1 MAAPVRLFVLLL
13 AGPLALLSLAPRPCP
28 AQPGP
33 APAKSPDSLRVQWE
47 RQLPPLTVTASRLP
61 TTPAQAPARVTV
73 IDSAALQ
80 RTGATSV
87 ASALERRAGL
97 FVRRYGDG
105 GLATPAL
112 RGTGASQTA
121 LLLDGQPLTDPQIG
135 HLDLSLLPTVL
146 LRAVEVMHGPA
157 SPLHGSDGLGGAIHL
172 RTVRPR
178 TALRARA
185 SLRAGAFGE
194 RGGSVLV
201 GGPVGGRTSVV
212 AAAELRTTDGDF
224 PYLDRTQFPARTVRR
239 QNADRTRRSAFGSVR
254 SRAGRHRLRLSGWVT
269 RAERGLPSVSA
280 TSPTGERQA
289 DTQVR
294 LWGRDRV
301 PVGIGHLTVRG
312 MTHHTRLRYR
322 NPSRDLDQTGRTWV
336 HALGSTLRTT
346 LSDRWTGAAGLSG
359 SLARARHP
367 RLAAAAHQEHLAAH
381 GEGTGTY
388 GRLRIYPALRADA
401 YWMPE
406 GAPRLALSPRL
417 GLNWQPVAD
426 WPSLR
431 LKAQVG
437 RAFRVPTLNDRYWEP
452 GGTPDLRPERSWGGD
467 VGLWLGRP
475 GDHLE
480 LTAFGHRRRDQIVWQ
495 PTGQGYWAPTNV
507 ARVRVLGAEA
517 TATRSWTLPHGTAL
531 EGGLTYTFTDARNR
545 TAPGTPSYDAPLRY
559 VPRHQAKAHAAIGW
573 GPATLSGHARY
584 TGRRYVTSDGR
595 QFLAPHVTAGAR
607 LQLEHTFSGVRTALA
622 LRVDNL
628 LDTDYR
634 SVGHR
639 PMPPRHARLRL
650 LVVP

>member
-1 MAAPVRLFVLLL
+1 MAAPPRLFVLLL
-13 AGPLALLSLAPRPCP
+13 AGPLFLLSLGPRLCP
-28 AQPGP
+28 AQPTP
-33 APAKSPDSLRVQWE
+33 ADPDAPDSLHVQWE
-47 RQLPPLTVTASRLP
+47 RRLPPLTVTATRLP
-61 TTPAQAPARVTV
+61 TSPAQAPARVTV
-73 IDSAALQ
+73 IDSTALQ
-80 RTGATSV
+80 RTGAPSV
-87 ASALERRAGL
+87 ASVLERRAGL
-97 FVRRYGDG
+97 FVRRYGEG

-157 SPLHGSDGLGGAIHL
+157 SALHGSDGLGGAIHL
-172 RTVRPR
+172 RTVQPR
-178 TALRARA
+178 TALQARA
-185 SLRAGAFGE
+185 SLHAGAFGE
-194 RGGSVLV
+194 RGGSVLA
-201 GGPVGGRTSVV
+201 GGPVGPRTSVV
-212 AAAELRTTDGDF
+212 AAAELQTTDGDF
-224 PYLDRTQFPARTVRR
+224 PYRDRTQFPARTVRR
-239 QNADRTRRSAFGSVR
+239 KNADRTRRSAFGSVR
-254 SRAGRHRLRLSGWVT
+254 SAAGQHRFRVSGWVT
-269 RAERGLPSVSA
+269 RAKRGLPPRSA
-280 TSPTGERQA
+280 TAATGERQR
-289 DTQVR
+289 DTQFR

-301 PVGIGHLTVRG
+301 PVGLGRLTVRG
-312 MTHHTRLRYR
+312 MTHHTRVRYR
-322 NPSRDLDQTGRTWV
+322 NPSRALDQTGRTWT

-346 LSDRWTGAAGLSG
+346 LTDRWTGAVGVSG

-367 RLAAAAHQEHLAAH
+367 QLAAAAHQEHLATFA
-381 GEGTGTY
+381 EGTGTY
-388 GRLRIYPALRADA
+388 RRLRLYPALRADA
-401 YWMPE
+401 YWMPD
-406 GAPRLALSPRL
+406 GAPRLAVSPRL
-417 GLNWQPVAD
+417 GLNVQPVAA

-437 RAFRVPTLNDRYWEP
+437 RAFRVPTLNDRYWQP

-467 VGLWLGRP
+467 LGLWLGRP
-475 GDHLE
+475 EEHLE
-480 LTAFGHRRRDQIVWQ
+480 LTVFGHRRRDQIVWR
-495 PTGQGYWAPTNV
+495 PTDTGDWSPTNV

-517 TATRSWTLPHGTAL
+517 TASRTWTLPRGAAL
-531 EGGLTYTFTDARNR
+531 ESGLTYTFTDARTR
-545 TAPGTPSYDAPLRY
+545 TTPGTPSYDAPLRY
-559 VPRHQAKAHAAIGW
+559 VPRHQTKGHATIAW

-595 QFLAPHVTAGAR
+595 QFLDPYVTAGAR

-634 SVGHR
+634 SVGNR